1 MIFPYRWSTFNFSFD
16 RFPLPRDYLLIKPKD
31 PVLDLK
37 KRKKIAISK
46 MILPYRWNSFNFS
59 AVDFLIG
66 FQTDRGVQVG
76 VGSAGHVARSSS

>member
-1 MIFPYRWSTFNFSFD
+1 M
-16 RFPLPRDYLLIKPKD
+16 
-31 PVLDLK
+31 LDLK